1 MDQTTKAKAFHQLH
15 TGAEILVLPN
25 AWDAASAAII
35 SDAGAK
41 AVATSSAAV
50 AWAHGYADG
59 DVLPLEKLLAT
70 VSACARAIAVPLTAD
85 IEGGYTDDLT
95 ELGEVVRRVIEAGA
109 VGVNLED
116 GRRDPELHARKVAAA
131 RKAADATGV
140 PLFINARTDVILK
153 GLAEGH
159 AAYTEV
165 AQRAA
170 AYRDAGADGIF
181 VPFAKD
187 EDLIGRLA
195 DAIALP
201 LNVILMPGLAGAER
215 LQALG
220 VRRLSSGTTPFRA
233 MYAPLAAATKA
244 YLATGQADAWPG
256 AEAMAN
262 LNTRFG
268 QNGNVPRQ
276 GGMAR
281 SD

>member
-1 MDQTTKAKAFHQLH
+1 MDQTAKAKAFHTLH

-25 AWDAASAAII
+25 AWDAASAAIMA
-35 SDAGAK
+35 DAGAK

-59 DVLPLEKLLAT
+59 DVLPLDKLLAS
-70 VSACARAIAVPLTAD
+70 VSAAARVIEVPLTAD
-85 IEGGYTDDLT
+85 IEGGYTDDLG
-95 ELGEVVRRVIEAGA
+95 ELAEVVRQVIEAGA
-109 VGVNLED
+109 VGINLED
-116 GRRDPELHARKVAAA
+116 GRRDAALHARKVAAA

-140 PLFINARTDVILK
+140 PLFINARSDVILK

-165 AQRAA
+165 VQRAA
-170 AYRDAGADGIF
+170 LYADAGADGIF

-195 DAIALP
+195 DAISLP
-201 LNVILMPGLAGAER
+201 LNVILMPGLSTAQR

-233 MYAPLAAATKA
+233 MYAPLAKATAA
-244 YLATGQADAWPG
+244 YLADGK
-256 AEAMAN
+256 AEAWGSVEGMGN
-262 LNTRFG
+262 LNSRFG
-268 QNGNVPRQ
+268 
-276 GGMAR
+276 
-281 SD
+281 